1 MAKCFSKKYG
11 NKGRA
16 STTCNLKV
24 MLTCLS
30 APDATSLHHCQRLM
44 LHPYITASTRSSQN
58 LYAFMYL
65 VLCTVGEGVANTC
78 I

>member
-24 MLTCLS
+24 MLRCLS
-30 APDATSLHHCQRLM
+30 APDATSLHCLKKKQ
-44 LHPYITASTRSSQN
+44 PKFICFYGKYPSI
-58 LYAFMYL
+58 YL
-65 VLCTVGEGVANTC
+65 VLCTVEEGVANTC